1 VYSKQFII
9 NIAEREVSICF
20 IYSMGKVVDSNCFAC
35 KTRSDIFSALSD
47 NEIAGVDCD
56 RVSVNF
62 KPGEI
67 IFKQGAPCNNFVCI
81 TSGLVKLYL
90 EHENSN
96 NVIIGLVRPVN
107 YIFEPGAFSDN
118 RHHFTAVSC
127 EETTACLIDIKMM
140 QNLMMKNPLFA
151 TEYIRKISQ
160 QAIEL
165 YERISGCNQKQVFG
179 RMADALLYLNN
190 RIYEENPFKLSISR
204 QDIADLAGMTK
215 ESAIRVLKKF
225 KDDNLILLDGN
236 TLEILNKPMLEAIS
250 KNG

>member
-1 VYSKQFII
+1 MQIKRFQF
-9 NIAEREVSICF
+9 VL
-20 IYSMGKVVDSNCFAC
+20 IYFMEKVLESNCLAC
-35 KTRSDIFSALSD
+35 KTRSDIFSALSE
-47 NEIAGVDCD
+47 NEIAGVDCN
-56 RVSVNF
+56 RVSVKY

-118 RHHFTAVSC
+118 RHHFSAVSC
-127 EETTACLIDIKMM
+127 EETTACLVDINLM
-140 QNLMMKNPLFA
+140 QELMMKNPVFA
-151 TEYIRKISQ
+151 SAYIKKISL

-190 RIYEENPFKLSISR
+190 RIYKENPFKLSISR

-225 KDDNLILLDGN
+225 KDDNLIILEGN
-236 TLEILNKPMLEAIS
+236 KLEILNLPMLESIS